1 MHRFSWEKVPRQKK
15 LKVVKQTIL
24 IVIVIIFKIKTIKNV
39 FFVNINMILTK
50 MEMKQQVLERD
61 FGDSASQSFYQATF
75 LEELLRRQSYK
86 LQDKQ
91 S

>member
-1 MHRFSWEKVPRQKK
+1 LHRFSREKVPRQKK

-50 MEMKQQVLERD
+50 MEMIREVLERD
-61 FGDSASQSFYQATF
+61 FGDSASQS
-75 LEELLRRQSYK
+75 LPS
-86 LQDKQ
+86 DI

>member
-50 MEMKQQVLERD
+50 MEMIQEVLERD
-61 FGDSASQSFYQATF
+61 FGDSASQS
-75 LEELLRRQSYK
+75 LPS
-86 LQDKQ
+86 DI